1 MEASVGMRKTV
12 PSLKF
17 KENEALSKWNLK
29 DREGTTILPLR
40 ENEIAAN
47 FVAIV
52 YIKMWCILLRGD
64 IDFQNLANWCIF
76 CCL

>member
-1 MEASVGMRKTV
+1 MVAIVGMRKTV

-29 DREGTTILPLR
+29 EREGTTILPLR

-47 FVAIV
+47 FLCII
-52 YIKMWCILLRGD
+52 YIKMWCIYY
-64 IDFQNLANWCIF
+64 
-76 CCL
+76 

>member
-1 MEASVGMRKTV
+1 MGASVGMRETV

-29 DREGTTILPLR
+29 EREGMTILPLR

-47 FVAIV
+47 FLCYYIYKNVV
-52 YIKMWCILLRGD
+52 YITKGGYQ
-64 IDFQNLANWCIF
+64 FSKS
-76 CCL
+76 

>member
-1 MEASVGMRKTV
+1 MVASVGMRKTI

-29 DREGTTILPLR
+29 EIEGMTILPLR

-47 FVAIV
+47 CVVIMYTYKCGV
-52 YIKMWCILLRGD
+52 YY
-64 IDFQNLANWCIF
+64 
-76 CCL
+76 

>member
-1 MEASVGMRKTV
+1 MGASVGMRETV

-47 FVAIV
+47 FVVIIYTYKCGV
-52 YIKMWCILLRGD
+52 YY
-64 IDFQNLANWCIF
+64 
-76 CCL
+76 